1 MATNEMKK
9 ASTERS
15 SGDRSST
22 ERPSAERKQA
32 TASSGRQAGSRT
44 KTVNLPFVTATF
56 RIPEMPEVRM
66 PEMPEMPEVRMPNR
80 DDMDA
85 AVQTVQPYLPSAQQA
100 AYYGGLAAI
109 AAIELI
115 EWPVALAIGAGT
127 AMVQYG
133 QNSGSERGRGQTA
146 SARS

>member
-9 ASTERS
+9 PSTEHS

-56 RIPEMPEVRM
+56 RIPEV
-66 PEMPEMPEVRMPNR
+66 PEVRMPNR
-80 DDMDA
+80 EDMDA